1 MNKVRMGNDPKLKPF
16 HFHDPAWQTFV
27 MRGEGNFGA
36 RPRATKK
43 GGDKG
48 EVSFPPSSRALR
60 ASLASE
66 IPFPFPFERLP
77 RRPHFHI
84 RTYSYLFSWLKH
96 TYKLRDMAS
105 TRDMPCWWVLMR
117 TKQLSMAASS
127 GVIRLCA
134 RVRYWPYRGD
144 GTCASVLKLVFLSPW
159 R

>member
-77 RRPHFHI
+77 RRLGKVYRPC
-84 RTYSYLFSWLKH
+84 
-96 TYKLRDMAS
+96 LRFALSAFLQS
-105 TRDMPCWWVLMR
+105 TA
-117 TKQLSMAASS
+117 LSVSCNQGRALGNDA
-127 GVIRLCA
+127 L
-134 RVRYWPYRGD
+134 
-144 GTCASVLKLVFLSPW
+144 TQ
-159 R
+159 